1 MSNPLIGN
9 WERMGFKKGWICGS
23 WLTFLIKLCPGMPW
37 FRFQDSRMSGR
48 LSKTP
53 LQLSLEIWIEM
64 VWLSGDGPLD
74 FSVKE
79 SPFVLNLD
87 WISWTTDYCFDNS
100 TLDFTD
106 IGKHFS
112 ALDFKE
118 FPPVYLRFS
127 LVRSFQFKVLFQ
139 TFNWTVLK
147 WVKVF
152 IKTVTPGVYFHSQT
166 CEGEK
171 F

>member
-1 MSNPLIGN
+1 M
-9 WERMGFKKGWICGS
+9 
-23 WLTFLIKLCPGMPW
+23 
-37 FRFQDSRMSGR
+37 MSGR
-48 LSKTP
+48 SSKTP
-53 LQLSLEIWIEM
+53 SQLSLEIWMEM

-139 TFNWTVLK
+139 TFN
-147 WVKVF
+147 
-152 IKTVTPGVYFHSQT
+152 
-166 CEGEK
+166 
-171 F
+171 